1 MGQWDDQDDAALLA
15 ATASCP
21 EAFGAFYR
29 RHVRRVLAY
38 CRRRTGSAELALD
51 LTAEVFACALERSS
65 RYRPVAD
72 TAAPWLVGIARHKLA
87 DSARRGVIEDRARRR
102 LAMRPLEVT
111 DEHAQLL
118 DAIAAAELLGDSVE
132 ELSRDQRDALVAR
145 VAEER
150 DYKDIASALRC
161 SESVVR
167 KRVSRA
173 LSKLR
178 TRMEET

>member
-1 MGQWDDQDDAALLA
+1 M
-15 ATASCP
+15 S
-21 EAFGAFYR
+21 
-29 RHVRRVLAY
+29 
-38 CRRRTGSAELALD
+38 
-51 LTAEVFACALERSS
+51 
-65 RYRPVAD
+65 D

-87 DSARRGVIEDRARRR
+87 GSARRGVIEDRARRR

-111 DEHAQLL
+111 DEHARLL
-118 DAIAAAELLGDSVE
+118 DAVAAAELLSQA
-132 ELSRDQRDALVAR
+132 QREALLAR

-150 DYKDIASALRC
+150 EYEDIASDLGC

-173 LSKLR
+173 LSKLM